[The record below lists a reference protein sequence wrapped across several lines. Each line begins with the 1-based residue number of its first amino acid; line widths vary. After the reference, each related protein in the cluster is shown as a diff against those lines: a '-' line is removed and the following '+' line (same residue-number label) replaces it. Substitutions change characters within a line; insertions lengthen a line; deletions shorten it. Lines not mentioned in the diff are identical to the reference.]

1 MAGTISLFNHR
12 SMSPAVKLLPEK
24 PSFLRTKIFKE
35 GKTHP
40 TREVDLA
47 QLTVRP
53 KMAPFIQVGD
63 EGILVSKDVHDIKS
77 VAFPKIRLKSKYTG
91 LDLEKTSI
99 NNPVIYVDSTP
110 QQQMIADINDQQ
122 QKLKDMCNLRKEWMC
137 AKLLTAG
144 GFTYSHDGVYYKVDY
159 GRDTDNVFDVNTDW
173 GTNGATPL
181 KDFRSGY
188 ELCRTQ
194 GSSGVGRIA
203 VFGSNAYDLF
213 MEDETVLAKLDTLNL
228 KMGTI
233 EPVAGE
239 QYFGRINGVDC
250 YVYSDNDTDGNPFI
264 PANAVVFIP
273 IANEYVIDYGPVHEK
288 EGLIQTD
295 WFSKGW
301 DQEEPPGRFICVE
314 TNPLPLA
321 RDIDGIVVMYAV
333 GRT

>member
-1 MAGTISLFNHR
+1 MAGTVSLFNHR
-12 SMSPAVKLLPEK
+12 SMSPAVKLLPEQ

-35 GKTHP
+35 GRTHP

-91 LDLEKTSI
+91 LDLEKASI
-99 NNPVIYVDSTP
+99 NNPVIYIDSTP
-110 QQQMIADINDQQ
+110 QQQMITDINDQQ

-144 GFTYSHDGVYYKVDY
+144 GFTYSVDGVYYKVDY
-159 GRDTDNVFDVNTDW
+159 GRNVLNTFDVTTSW
-173 GTNGATPL
+173 GTNGAKPL
-181 KDFRSGY
+181 TDFKIGY
-188 ELCRTQ
+188 EKCRTN
-194 GSSGVGRIA
+194 GSSGVGKMAI
-203 VFGSNAYDLF
+203 FGSNAYDLF
-213 MEDETVLAKLDTLNL
+213 MEDATVLAKLNTLNL
-228 KMGTI
+228 QMGVI
-233 EPVAGE
+233 KPVAGE
-239 QYFGRINGVDC
+239 QYFGSINGVEC
-250 YVYSDNDTDGNPFI
+250 YVYSDNDSDGNPLI
-264 PANAVVFIP
+264 PTNAIIFLPVNT
-273 IANEYVIDYGPVHEK
+273 NEYVIDYGPVHEK

-314 TNPLPLA
+314 TNPLPLTK
-321 RDIDGIVVMYAV
+321 DIDSIVVMYV
-333 GRT
+333 VRR